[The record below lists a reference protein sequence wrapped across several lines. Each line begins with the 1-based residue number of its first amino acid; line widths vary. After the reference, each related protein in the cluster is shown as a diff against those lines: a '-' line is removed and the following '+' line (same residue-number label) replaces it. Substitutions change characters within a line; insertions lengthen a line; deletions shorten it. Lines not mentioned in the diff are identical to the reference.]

1 MMKSKKL
8 KVIVGICFLVVV
20 IYGIFYVITNWNV
33 KKIAFDDVKNIHINY
48 YANNQSNIPAITVE
62 LGQDDKEEFLKGL
75 AKCKFMK
82 RKNPEECRWDGENYK
97 FEEDCDYEVVLDN
110 NTKLKFVYNEEFDDM
125 YNAQKFTTTLYREGE
140 KLDGIC
146 DTNTAFIIINCV
158 DKELTN
164 RTKIFQTGQVTV
176 INTENRN
183 IELNSRDRE
192 MLIRR
197 TKKIFA
203 TQEKIDEEQV
213 EFIVDFNNGTKLQIY
228 KPDNNPTSSKYGTIV
243 IDGVKSKN
251 VEIPIEIMIQIR
263 CLYMTNSY

>member
-110 NTKLKFVYNEEFDDM
+110 NTKLKFVYMKSLMICIMPKNLQQH
-125 YNAQKFTTTLYREGE
+125 YIE
-140 KLDGIC
+140 KEKNLM
-146 DTNTAFIIINCV
+146 AY
-158 DKELTN
+158 
-164 RTKIFQTGQVTV
+164 
-176 INTENRN
+176 
-183 IELNSRDRE
+183 
-192 MLIRR
+192 
-197 TKKIFA
+197 A
-203 TQEKIDEEQV
+203 TQ
-213 EFIVDFNNGTKLQIY
+213 TL
-228 KPDNNPTSSKYGTIV
+228 
-243 IDGVKSKN
+243 
-251 VEIPIEIMIQIR
+251 
-263 CLYMTNSY
+263 LL